1 MLSILA
7 AAYGSVSDIELIWTL
22 IAVIG
27 AFFSIYNLKEAFKD
41 FKTLGF
47 IDRKNG
53 RGLIARATLKSEFAR
68 LIIQLIFITIGIFAM
83 FITEVPLPPGTPFKI
98 VAIGFVFRWGIIISS
113 LLITFKSYWAY
124 QVRTELAKRLGAHN
138 EITDAKIH
146 GGMILMD
153 AKDVTQMNDLDPD
166 PHDLPPSE

>member
-1 MLSILA
+1 MFSILS

-27 AFFSIYNLKEAFKD
+27 ACFSVYNLKEAYKD
-41 FKTLGF
+41 FKTLGY

-53 RGLIARATLKSEFAR
+53 RGLIARTTLKSELAR
-68 LIIQLIFITIGIFAM
+68 LVIQIIFITIGVFAM
-83 FITEVPLPPGTPFKI
+83 LITEVPLPPDTPFKI

-124 QVRTELAKRLGAHN
+124 QVRSELSKRLDVHD
-138 EITDAKIH
+138 EITNARLT
-146 GGMILMD
+146 GGIVVVD
-153 AKDVTQMNDLDPD
+153 AKDVTPIGELDPNS
-166 PHDLPPSE
+166 PPSE